1 MTWGREARVALDEV
15 LRLRPEV
22 LRLIDRL
29 GTETSD
35 ADVSR
40 LQDQLQAAGKVA
52 AERLAGLLG
61 IEEKEGTEMGPTGW
75 RCSLMNAITTK
86 AGDVD
91 TDVGEW
97 LRGNTP
103 LGITESIPPRGVFPP
118 AGPTKAQLE
127 SAEFMVQRAGAVE
140 VDRNYK
146 SFEENEEESRQ
157 EVARLE
163 AEGHL
168 ERIGCWNHVRRR
180 WKGAIA
186 TKVAT
191 LVKQKSDGTQKVRFI
206 VDMLRSGVNS
216 LAVAGER
223 IVLPRATDLINSTLR
238 LWEAARPGE
247 FLEFLT
253 IDIADAFLNLQIK
266 EGERANTI
274 IRAQDGDYL
283 VYKGVPFGLATAPLL
298 WGRVAAWLG
307 RATQSIFERARVRA
321 QIYVDDPVLVV
332 RGYGDARRWYLA
344 RAILLWAAL
353 GARLALKKASRGTK
367 VTWIGAQYEV
377 LQQGIKVGI
386 DQQRVAKLQ
395 EAMASVSAGKGLV
408 NLRSLTGEL
417 SWVAGLVPKI
427 RPWVTMLWAACHAAD
442 LQHLAASQGRSKA
455 KQRPRNM
462 VFTNMVAQPLE
473 WLTAFLQG
481 CHGGVERVRWVS
493 DRASRPNLLIRAD
506 ASTTGMGGV
515 LFGSAG
521 EPVAYWTCLL
531 DPEMC
536 SAPRGLFVH
545 KKCGKPVLDQEKKA
559 SET

>member
-1 MTWGREARVALDEV
+1 MGNGPHPRWPLRRNPGRDKDTGSLVGASGPAVPGGKRRRAR
-15 LRLRPEV
+15 
-22 LRLIDRL
+22 
-29 GTETSD
+29 
-35 ADVSR
+35 
-40 LQDQLQAAGKVA
+40 K
-52 AERLAGLLG
+52 
-61 IEEKEGTEMGPTGW
+61 GP
-75 RCSLMNAITTK
+75 AITHART
-86 AGDVD
+86 
-91 TDVGEW
+91 
-97 LRGNTP
+97 
-103 LGITESIPPRGVFPP
+103 PRGVRGRSHRDRWPP
-118 AGPTKAQLE
+118 SRPGSSRRRIASSKGEVCVHRKPLG
-127 SAEFMVQRAGAVE
+127 VAVE

-307 RATQSIFERARVRA
+307 RATQSIFERARVRT

-473 WLTAFLQG
+473 LEWLTAFLQG

-515 LFGSAG
+515 LFGSAR

-545 KKCGKPVLDQEKKA
+545 
-559 SET
+559 

>member
-1 MTWGREARVALDEV
+1 
-15 LRLRPEV
+15 
-22 LRLIDRL
+22 
-29 GTETSD
+29 
-35 ADVSR
+35 
-40 LQDQLQAAGKVA
+40 
-52 AERLAGLLG
+52 
-61 IEEKEGTEMGPTGW
+61 
-75 RCSLMNAITTK
+75 MNAITTK

-118 AGPTKAQLE
+118 SGPTKAQLE

-140 VDRNYK
+140 VDRNYE

-157 EVARLE
+157 EMAGLE

-206 VDMLRSGVNS
+206 VDML
-216 LAVAGER
+216 
-223 IVLPRATDLINSTLR
+223 
-238 LWEAARPGE
+238 
-247 FLEFLT
+247 
-253 IDIADAFLNLQIK
+253 
-266 EGERANTI
+266 
-274 IRAQDGDYL
+274 
-283 VYKGVPFGLATAPLL
+283 

-307 RATQSIFERARVRA
+307 RATQSIFERARVRT

-353 GARLALKKASRGTK
+353 GARLAFKKASRGTK

-386 DQQRVAKLQ
+386 DQQRIAKLQ

-455 KQRPRNM
+455 RQRPRNM

-493 DRASRPNLLIRAD
+493 DTASRPNLLIRTD

-536 SAPRGLFVH
+536 SALGVEAGEPRHMTTYELAALHISLVVWAKQLSRKRLGVSAELDSSSTATAWPATGPSRTLWLPQARFVGAGSPPVAWLWLAFFPGSGFLPPFPASVQGILVWSFVH
-545 KKCGKPVLDQEKKA
+545 RWCCSGFPP
-559 SET
+559 